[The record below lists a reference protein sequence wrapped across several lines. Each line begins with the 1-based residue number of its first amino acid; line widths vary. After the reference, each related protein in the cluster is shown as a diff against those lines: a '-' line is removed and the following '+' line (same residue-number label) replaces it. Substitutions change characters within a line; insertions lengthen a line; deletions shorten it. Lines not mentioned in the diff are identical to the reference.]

1 MDLAKYENLI
11 SELSALESQVEI
23 LKDKYT
29 DTLERNKELEITLD
43 SVQQDK
49 NLLHQEM
56 TKLEEELQILKQKS
70 EDKINLNSE
79 ERERIRSKIHDLI
92 SRIDFHLSEES

>member
-1 MDLAKYENLI
+1 VDLAKYENLI
-11 SELSALESQVEI
+11 SELSALESHVEI
-23 LKDKYT
+23 IKDKYS

-56 TKLEEELQILKQKS
+56 TKLEEELQTLKQKS
-70 EDKINLNSE
+70 EDKLNLNSE
-79 ERERIRSKIHDLI
+79 EREKIKTKIHDLI
-92 SRIDFHLSEES
+92 SRIDLHLSDEK